1 MTMRHDHTT
10 YYESGSRIA
19 LDLTF
24 PAGMPEPNHAIK
36 CRMRARDAAL
46 DALSISRGQIQ
57 PFSTQL

>member
-1 MTMRHDHTT
+1 MTMRHHHPT

-19 LDLTF
+19 LEHTF
-24 PAGMPEPNHAIK
+24 PADMPEPTHVIN